1 MKYII
6 IFIFILGCKPND
18 KNLSS
23 LPINEPK
30 YKQRIRIYGN
40 NNDTVSSISLR
51 NWQGILP
58 DSVYLKP
65 VFSISISDSSNIIIK
80 DDFLKQM
87 KHVGIEESKLNND
100 TLFIN
105 KVCENLDYLYLN
117 NLNCVITN
125 DDSIS
130 IKRLHYGFDKKGK
143 NCFALEVNKITD
155 LDSLYIYAP
164 YENIV
169 IPTNKKYKHITICS
183 LNKQDTLRKYYEY
196 VNILSYCK

>member
-1 MKYII
+1 MKYIVLI
-6 IFIFILGCKPND
+6 IFILGCKPND
-18 KNLSS
+18 KKLSS
-23 LPINEPK
+23 LLDQKTEH
-30 YKQRIRIYGN
+30 KQRIYIYGN
-40 NNDTVSSISLR
+40 NEDTISSISLI
-51 NWQGILP
+51 NWKGVLP

-80 DDFLKQM
+80 DNFLKQM

-125 DDSIS
+125 NDSIS
-130 IKRLHYGFDKKGK
+130 SKHLNYGSNQKGK
-143 NCFALEVNKITD
+143 HCFALD
-155 LDSLYIYAP
+155 LNTIKNLDTLYIYAP

-169 IPTNKKYKHITICS
+169 IPTDKNYKHISFRT
-183 LNKQDTLRKYYEY
+183 LNKQADTLRKYYDH
-196 VNILSYCK
+196 VNVITY